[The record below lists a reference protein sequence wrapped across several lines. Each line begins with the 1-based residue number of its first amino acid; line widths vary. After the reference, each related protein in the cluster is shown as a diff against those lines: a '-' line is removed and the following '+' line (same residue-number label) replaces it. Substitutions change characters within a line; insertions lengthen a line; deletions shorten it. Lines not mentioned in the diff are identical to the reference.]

1 MKITHI
7 EETRVH
13 VPWQDRLKSH
23 LHRFGWSSHQT
34 NYVYQVHTDS
44 DIVGITESAWQLP
57 QSLTRR
63 YIDADPFTHLL
74 DEVSRPLGIAMLDIM
89 GKALNLPAHKLL
101 GQQVREQV
109 SLGYW
114 TCDMGPEELAAE
126 ALESSRQGYRWMKI
140 KGRPWFDPIEQLD
153 ALSTVV
159 GSDFQIEIDPNGT
172 MMNVEKAL
180 PLLRR
185 LERFEQLMALEEP
198 IPAHD
203 LAGYRQLH
211 RQVRIPL
218 LLHWTRVGQ
227 PGGRPSGGVT
237 AVREQL
243 VDGFVVNESIGEM
256 LKVGAVLSQANF
268 PCFLQRVGMGPI
280 TAFILHLASV
290 LPTATLPAITC
301 QHSWQSNLLLETF
314 KVQGGFVSVPTGPG
328 LGVDLDWEAIRRY
341 ADIPEEEIQREVF
354 AVRFGDGRRHF
365 YRADERELERRFLR
379 GEDEGYL
386 PGMRLEVLKD
396 DDSIAFDGLYQRV
409 QKHPVWE

>member
-23 LHRFGWSSHQT
+23 LHRFGWSSYQT
-34 NYVYQVHTDS
+34 NYIYQVHTDS

-74 DEVSRPLGIAMLDIM
+74 DEVSRPLGIAILDIM

-185 LERFEQLMALEEP
+185 LERFEQT
-198 IPAHD
+198 D
-203 LAGYRQLH
+203 G
-211 RQVRIPL
+211 VRGADS
-218 LLHWTRVGQ
+218 RS
-227 PGGRPSGGVT
+227 RPSGLSAAAPAGTHSLIV
-237 AVREQL
+237 ALDQGR
-243 VDGFVVNESIGEM
+243 SAWGEA
-256 LKVGAVLSQANF
+256 KRWGDCSARA
-268 PCFLQRVGMGPI
+268 
-280 TAFILHLASV
+280 ASRW
-290 LPTATLPAITC
+290 LC
-301 QHSWQSNLLLETF
+301 
-314 KVQGGFVSVPTGPG
+314 
-328 LGVDLDWEAIRRY
+328 
-341 ADIPEEEIQREVF
+341 
-354 AVRFGDGRRHF
+354 
-365 YRADERELERRFLR
+365 
-379 GEDEGYL
+379 GE
-386 PGMRLEVLKD
+386 
-396 DDSIAFDGLYQRV
+396 
-409 QKHPVWE
+409 